1 MNSWILPASM
11 TFLCWGITTI
21 ISKVTLN
28 YINPISAM
36 IYRTIGVFA
45 IAVIALIF
53 MDFKPDTHIKGII
66 LAISGGL
73 IFGFSLIVYF
83 YALKLGKVST
93 VVLFTALYPIM
104 PVLFGY
110 FILKETIVLKE
121 VIGMIFA
128 FIALVLFAI

>member
-1 MNSWILPASM
+1 MNSWTLPAFM
-11 TFLCWGITTI
+11 TLLCWGITTI

-36 IYRTIGVFA
+36 IYRTIGVSA
-45 IAVIALIF
+45 IAFIALIY
-53 MDFKPDTHIKGII
+53 MDFRPDVHARGII
-66 LAISGGL
+66 LAILGGL
-73 IFGFSLIVYF
+73 IFGFSFIIYF

-93 VVLFTALYPIM
+93 VALFTALYPII

-128 FIALVLFAI
+128 FVALVLFAI